1 MDVQT
6 DAEKYGAGQ
15 DEPVA
20 IVGAACR
27 FPGRARSLDSLW
39 RLLMARRETVR
50 EVPAERWEQAELAG
64 LPAQVAARLRY
75 GCFLDD
81 DVYAYEPE
89 FFGINAQ
96 EAPWVDPEH
105 RLLSEVV
112 WEAIEHAGIPA
123 RRLSGTPT
131 GMFFGVYQKDY
142 MLRVQRPLEEVHAY
156 AMYTGFDSI
165 GPGRVG
171 FMLDLRGPQ
180 VVVESACASGL
191 VAVHSACQSLRSGE
205 SDLALA
211 GAAMLTLGPEGVIA
225 PALWGVFSPTGR
237 CHAFDAAADGYVRGE
252 GCGVVVLKRLSDAVR
267 AGDRVLAVLRGTAV
281 NQNGRGTRLSA
292 PSEPAQIDLYRLALE
307 RAGVEAGDVG
317 MVEAHGPGTAVGDPI
332 EFAAVAAVYGKG
344 RDRCALGSVKTNI
357 GHTEPVSGVAG
368 LLKAVASL
376 RHGRVPASLH
386 FRTWNPQID
395 AEGTRLF
402 VPTDTTEWP
411 VRGGARLAAVSSF
424 GISGTNAHIILE
436 QPPSSSPVRRAVLPA
451 PAAAPVPP

>member
-1 MDVQT
+1 MHVQT
-6 DAEKYGAGQ
+6 GVEEPEAGPS
-15 DEPVA
+15 EPIAV
-20 IVGAACR
+20 VGAACR
-27 FPGRARSLDSLW
+27 FPGAVRSLTSLW

-75 GCFLDD
+75 GCLLDD

-105 RLLSEVV
+105 RLLSEVA

-123 RRLSGTPT
+123 RRLSGTAT
-131 GMFFGVYQKDY
+131 GMFFGDLPEGLHAACAAPSRRGQR
-142 MLRVQRPLEEVHAY
+142 LRDVHRFRQHRAGPRGVHAES
-156 AMYTGFDSI
+156 AGSS
-165 GPGRVG
+165 
-171 FMLDLRGPQ
+171 

-191 VAVHSACQSLRSGE
+191 VAVHSACQSLATGE
-205 SDLALA
+205 SDVALA

-237 CHAFDAAADGYVRGE
+237 CHAFDAAADGYVRAE

-267 AGDRVLAVLRGTAV
+267 DGDRVLAVVRGTAV

-292 PSEPAQIDLYRLALE
+292 PSEPAQIDLYPLALE

-344 RDRCALGSVKTNI
+344 RDRCALGSVKTTSATPNRCR
-357 GHTEPVSGVAG
+357 A
-368 LLKAVASL
+368 L
-376 RHGRVPASLH
+376 RAC
-386 FRTWNPQID
+386 
-395 AEGTRLF
+395 
-402 VPTDTTEWP
+402 
-411 VRGGARLAAVSSF
+411 
-424 GISGTNAHIILE
+424 
-436 QPPSSSPVRRAVLPA
+436 
-451 PAAAPVPP
+451 